1 MAHHQKTIAEQ
12 LGGVL
17 EGIETWGIQTK

>member
-1 MAHHQKTIAEQ
+1 MAHHQKTIADQ